1 MFCQRYFSKELQIDG
16 GLVMN
21 ILLMQ
26 FQSDILNVPVILPT
40 VAETTA
46 LGIIYATGLSVG
58 FWKNKEELRADWKE
72 NKR

>member
-1 MFCQRYFSKELQIDG
+1 
-16 GLVMN
+16 MN

-46 LGIIYATGLSVG
+46 LVTIYATGLAVG
-58 FWKNKEELRADWKE
+58 FWKNKEELRVDG
-72 NKR
+72 KRTSAGF

>member
-1 MFCQRYFSKELQIDG
+1 
-16 GLVMN
+16 MN

-58 FWKNKEELRADWKE
+58 FWKNKDELRADWKE